1 MPQDLFSRR
10 LQERR
15 DALKLSQEE
24 LASKARMQ
32 GTAISH
38 FETGTR
44 KPSFDNLRRLADA
57 LETTVDYL
65 MGRTGTPG
73 AAASAGD
80 QLYRDYDKLTASD
93 REVARAFMAT
103 LAKRGEK
110 EKKS

>member
-1 MPQDLFSRR
+1 VPQDLFSRR

-24 LASKARMQ
+24 LGNKAKMQ

-73 AAASAGD
+73 AAAAGD

-103 LAKRGEK
+103 LAKRGDK
-110 EKKS
+110 EKKG